1 MWEFIRSRFLLH
13 QPNSS
18 TTDIWTLI
26 IHNALSFKI
35 HCRKPLKSSKDSGL
49 KCNLSYAKENQIHFA
64 FNEKTNIL
72 HAVLHPP
79 VIVRLG
85 SKCAY
90 IPSSSSVPI
99 LQTGSSSGELL
110 TGTIKSWQLRRIRV
124 LSLMRQSGPAHPTPV
139 GTYGRWSDNRWPFQ
153 KARLFPFTGV
163 CFADC
168 GKCFIFQGRWF
179 AVSIE
184 CYHPAESAA
193 DDDDAAIGKTVRSMR
208 VFRSGPTAE
217 KSDTSSGLSAIHHRT
232 KVWKFNWFKMTWH
245 VAGNGAYNHR
255 GQH

>member
-1 MWEFIRSRFLLH
+1 MLH

-124 LSLMRQSGPAHPTPV
+124 LSLMRQSGPLSSHAGRYLRTMKWQPLAFSESPTISV
-139 GTYGRWSDNRWPFQ
+139 HWGVFCWLWKVFYFSGAMIRRFNRMLSSRRECCRRRRRRHWQ
-153 KARLFPFTGV
+153 NGAINAGFPIR
-163 CFADC
+163 ADC
-168 GKCFIFQGRWF
+168 GEKWYIIGF
-179 AVSIE
+179 E
-184 CYHPAESAA
+184 CHSPPNE
-193 DDDDAAIGKTVRSMR
+193 
-208 VFRSGPTAE
+208 
-217 KSDTSSGLSAIHHRT
+217 GLKI
-232 KVWKFNWFKMTWH
+232 
-245 VAGNGAYNHR
+245 
-255 GQH
+255 QLI